1 MRNRGNVLNAADFDT
16 CCLQC
21 ADSRFTACARS
32 FDKYIS
38 GTHSLIDGCSRCL
51 FCCHLRRKRRALTG
65 TFESQ
70 SAGRCPGNGITV
82 RISNRYNRIVECGT
96 NMRCTGFYMFS
107 FFSFCFSFYR
117 SDFIPPSTLF
127 LGRSL
132 LACDRFSRSFAG
144 TGVCF
149 CTLSAGGQSVTMTAA
164 SVRTDFH

>member
-1 MRNRGNVLNAADFDT
+1 MWNRGNVLNTANFNS
-16 CCLQC
+16 CSLQC
-21 ADSRFTACARS
+21 ADCSFTTCARS
-32 FDKYIS
+32 FYKYIS
-38 GTHSLIDGCSRCL
+38 GTHTVLNCNLSCL
-51 FCCHLRRKRRALTG
+51 FSGHLSCKWSTLTSSSKTKPTSG
-65 TFESQ
+65 SP
-70 SAGRCPGNGITV
+70 RNGISV
-82 RISNRYNRIVECGT
+82 RICNRYNRIVECGT

-107 FFSFCFSFYR
+107 FISFCFTFYR
-117 SDFIPPSTLF
+117 SHFIPPSTLF